1 VERDF
6 VLPHEETEYAT
17 DSVAR
22 AACVLAE
29 EVDAQAIICATLS
42 GRSARAVAKY
52 RFSKL
57 VIGMSTDDSV
67 LRRMTFYH
75 GVIPMKLESV
85 MSFDETL
92 DYMIRD
98 VQRKGLVGTS
108 GWIVI
113 TAGHPIFQVS
123 HTNIVKVH
131 YLG

>member
-1 VERDF
+1 M
-6 VLPHEETEYAT
+6 
-17 DSVAR
+17 
-22 AACVLAE
+22 LAE
-29 EVDAQAIICATLS
+29 EVDAQAIICATLT
-42 GRSARAVAKY
+42 GRSARLVAKY

-57 VIGMSTDDSV
+57 VVGMSTEDV
-67 LRRMTFYH
+67 ALRRMVFYH
-75 GVIPMKLESV
+75 GVVPMKLESV

-92 DYMIRD
+92 DYMVRD
-98 VQRKGLVGTS
+98 VQHKGLIGNT